1 MTMELKNQEVNKQE
15 ITNQEQTERTRKS
28 RLFIPRVDIYET
40 KDAIRLSADIPGA
53 DMDSIDVTLE
63 KNILTIEAHVSTEKP
78 VDYDLTYAEYGIGDF
93 QRRFTLSNE
102 IDHNGIVAKV
112 KDGVLNLTLP
122 KIGPTEVKKISVSSE

>member
-1 MTMELKNQEVNKQE
+1 MELKNQDTNKQE
-15 ITNQEQTERTRKS
+15 VTSQEQTERTRKS

-40 KDAIRLSADIPGA
+40 KDAIYLSADIPGA
-53 DMDSIDVTLE
+53 DMDSIDITLE
-63 KNILTIEAHVSTEKP
+63 KNILTIEARVTTEKP

-102 IDHNGIVAKV
+102 IDHDGIVAKV

-122 KIGPTEVKKISVSSE
+122 KIGPAQAKRISVTAE

>member
-1 MTMELKNQEVNKQE
+1 MTMELKNQETNKQE
-15 ITNQEQTERTRKS
+15 VTSQEQTERTRKS

-40 KDAIRLSADIPGA
+40 KDAIYLSADIPGA
-53 DMDSIDVTLE
+53 DMDSIDITLE
-63 KNILTIEAHVSTEKP
+63 KNILTIEARVTTEKP

-102 IDHNGIVAKV
+102 IDHDGIVAKV

-122 KIGPTEVKKISVSSE
+122 KIGPAQAKRISVTAE

>member
-1 MTMELKNQEVNKQE
+1 MTMELKNQETNKHE
-15 ITNQEQTERTRKS
+15 VTSQEQTERTRKS

-40 KDAIRLSADIPGA
+40 KDAIYLSADIPGA
-53 DMDSIDVTLE
+53 DMDSIDITLE
-63 KNILTIEAHVSTEKP
+63 KNILTIEARVTTEKP

-102 IDHNGIVAKV
+102 IDHDGIVAKV

-122 KIGPTEVKKISVSSE
+122 KIGPAQAKRISVTAE

>member
-1 MTMELKNQEVNKQE
+1 MTMELKNQDTNKQE
-15 ITNQEQTERTRKS
+15 VTSQEQTERTRKS

-40 KDAIRLSADIPGA
+40 KDAIYLSADIPGA
-53 DMDSIDVTLE
+53 DMDSIDITLE
-63 KNILTIEAHVSTEKP
+63 KNILTIEARVTTEKP

-102 IDHNGIVAKV
+102 IDHDGIVAKV

-122 KIGPTEVKKISVSSE
+122 KIGPAQAKRISVTAE

>member
-1 MTMELKNQEVNKQE
+1 
-15 ITNQEQTERTRKS
+15 
-28 RLFIPRVDIYET
+28 
-40 KDAIRLSADIPGA
+40 
-53 DMDSIDVTLE
+53 MDSIDVTLE

-122 KIGPTEVKKISVSSE
+122 KIGPTEAKKISVSSE

>member
-15 ITNQEQTERTRKS
+15 ITNQEQTERTRKL

-122 KIGPTEVKKISVSSE
+122 KIGPTEAKKISVSSE

>member
-122 KIGPTEVKKISVSSE
+122 KIGPTEAKKISVSSE

>member
-1 MTMELKNQEVNKQE
+1 MELKNQEVNKQE

>member
-112 KDGVLNLTLP
+112 KDGVLHLTLP
-122 KIGPTEVKKISVSSE
+122 KIGPAKAKRITVSAE